1 MTPMDAIR
9 SATMISAM
17 SAGQQKEMGTLEL
30 GKLAN
35 IVFLASDPLQ
45 DIAAI
50 HSVELR

>member
-1 MTPMDAIR
+1 MDAIR
-9 SATMISAM
+9 SATRISAT
-17 SAGQQKEMGTLEL
+17 SAGQQKMGTLEP

-50 HSVELR
+50 RSVELAVNRR